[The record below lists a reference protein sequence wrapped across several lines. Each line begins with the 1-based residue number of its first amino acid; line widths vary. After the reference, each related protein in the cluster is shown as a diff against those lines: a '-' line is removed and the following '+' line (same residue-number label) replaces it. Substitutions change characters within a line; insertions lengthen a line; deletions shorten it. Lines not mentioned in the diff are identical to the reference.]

1 MADLTVKIPNVRLLI
16 KDRKLVFWAFV
27 SVISVLV
34 FIILCLI
41 ISVASKQPRVRNFE
55 DHPLTSYQAGCA
67 DLTSQWH
74 VGETGTKGT
83 IKVGYLCTSDNL
95 SLKIY
100 LGEER

>member
-1 MADLTVKIPNVRLLI
+1 MTELTVKIPNIRLLM

-55 DHPLTSYQAGCA
+55 SHPLTSYQSGCA

-74 VGETGTKGT
+74 VGETGTSGTVKVCYLEVSFLWHLHHSMIKG
-83 IKVGYLCTSDNL
+83 
-95 SLKIY
+95 
-100 LGEER
+100 

>member
-41 ISVASKQPRVRNFE
+41 ISKQPCVRNFE

-83 IKVGYLCTSDNL
+83 IKV
-95 SLKIY
+95 
-100 LGEER
+100 

>member
-55 DHPLTSYQAGCA
+55 DHPLTSYQSGCA

-74 VGETGTKGT
+74 VGEAGTKGT
-83 IKVGYLCTSDNL
+83 IKV
-95 SLKIY
+95 
-100 LGEER
+100 

>member
-1 MADLTVKIPNVRLLI
+1 MTELTVKIPNIRLLV
-16 KDRKLVFWAFV
+16 KDRKLIFWAFL

-55 DHPLTSYQAGCA
+55 DHPLTSYLSGCA

-74 VGETGTKGT
+74 VRENGTSGT
-83 IKVGYLCTSDNL
+83 VKVC
-95 SLKIY
+95 Y
-100 LGEER
+100 LGAFHLNFISNIPR